1 MANFVNEN
9 NEVVQRVLDEEMDN
23 AAGADKAQAAEAHK
37 EFEERKDGL
46 LRKMSVMK
54 KNVTILIDK
63 NQKKEEEYNQK
74 IQEEIEQLQ
83 EVAFEKQLA
92 KNDQMKNQI
101 LQSF

>member
-1 MANFVNEN
+1 MNE
-9 NEVVQRVLDEEMDN
+9 
-23 AAGADKAQAAEAHK
+23 AAGANKADIAEKHK
-37 EFEERKDGL
+37 DFEEQKEGL

-54 KNVTILIDK
+54 RHVTVLIDK

-74 IQEEIEQLQ
+74 VQEEIEQLQ

-101 LQSF
+101 MQSF